1 MVERKNVWEKWCV
14 SVEDWWNGEAIHRS
28 MLKFYDSQSTWEH
41 FAIPKVDSWKEKERK
56 KSSTT
61 WKNSRRKVSEKKVG
75 NRKKKKRRKK
85 IESWVKAKKKVK
97 EKKVGVRRKSAKMPS
112 SPVTQH
118 HDHID
123 ESDNDDFSNAN
134 ENSNLSEINPHVL
147 STPATLLRQAA
158 AQMSAATTNFNQ
170 NSSSS
175 SSSSYVNNANSAGSN
190 SHGIANTNQTSS
202 RDSSAS
208 RKFRHQNFS
217 KNIYIG
223 TKNAER
229 WDNLRNLFQ
238 FKNDVEF
245 VSFLLT
251 VAENEARR
259 KENGWVK

>member
-1 MVERKNVWEKWCV
+1 
-14 SVEDWWNGEAIHRS
+14 
-28 MLKFYDSQSTWEH
+28 
-41 FAIPKVDSWKEKERK
+41 
-56 KSSTT
+56 
-61 WKNSRRKVSEKKVG
+61 
-75 NRKKKKRRKK
+75 
-85 IESWVKAKKKVK
+85 
-97 EKKVGVRRKSAKMPS
+97 MPS
-112 SPVTQH
+112 SPAVQH
-118 HDHID
+118 HDNI

-158 AQMSAATTNFNQ
+158 SQMSAATTNYNQ

-175 SSSSYVNNANSAGSN
+175 SSSSYVNANIGANSHN
-190 SHGIANTNQTSS
+190 ININNTNQNSNSS
-202 RDSSAS
+202 SS

-259 KENGWVK
+259 KENG

>member
-1 MVERKNVWEKWCV
+1 
-14 SVEDWWNGEAIHRS
+14 
-28 MLKFYDSQSTWEH
+28 
-41 FAIPKVDSWKEKERK
+41 
-56 KSSTT
+56 
-61 WKNSRRKVSEKKVG
+61 
-75 NRKKKKRRKK
+75 
-85 IESWVKAKKKVK
+85 
-97 EKKVGVRRKSAKMPS
+97 MPS
-112 SPVTQH
+112 SPVSQH

-259 KENGWVK
+259 KENG